1 MTKKKKYCGSRGW
14 SARLLKV
21 CSPPPA
27 SDQSQNPR
35 TCIFNVKNRVGGVFG
50 TKQQH
55 KAAQSLAQRN
65 KILPLTRVKRA
76 ILLGIVYKDILFDVG
91 LVVFA
96 RDRLGVYF
104 RAKITTHHH
113 STYYTHSY
121 IIA

>member
-1 MTKKKKYCGSRGW
+1 MTKKKKYCASRGW
-14 SARLLKV
+14 SARLW
-21 CSPPPA
+21 
-27 SDQSQNPR
+27 SDHLLFPSSGWIPSLM
-35 TCIFNVKNRVGGVFG
+35 TCIFNVKNRVGGVFN

-76 ILLGIVYKDILFDVG
+76 ILLVFVYKYILFDVG
-91 LVVFA
+91 LVVVA

-104 RAKITTHHH
+104 RAKITTHHR

-121 IIA
+121 TIA